1 MAGWWWVCAAG
12 LGCFI
17 VSLDACAANLLEQDS
32 RIALTFPL
40 DSEMKQPG
48 DFEEALKKVINPSS
62 DGGVAFDS
70 LFMSDVNDTSA
81 TGGAATASSSS
92 GANATVAPIVF
103 HVTLVDDNNV
113 MQVRHNQGRR

>member
-1 MAGWWWVCAAG
+1 M
-12 LGCFI
+12 
-17 VSLDACAANLLEQDS
+17 SLDACAANLLEQDS